1 MISYKLV
8 TLNYDQTNFILFMWN
23 NGTRKIIYDYYKL
36 VIVMIIYQIGT
47 LAYDQTYLQLFW
59 GGRSQ

>member
-23 NGTRKIIYDYYKL
+23 NGTRKIIYDNYKL